1 MMSDVTLHAC
11 ERLEESYTE
20 TRLSDGLRVLVCYKE
35 RATFHASLSVGYGS
49 MDRFSRALG
58 EDTRPLPMGTAHFLE
73 HKMFSRDPDRFGGSD
88 SYDDEFAA
96 LGAESNA
103 YTSHDR
109 TVYYVSCTDRFP
121 EVLTA
126 LLSMVSELYVTAE
139 TVAHERDII
148 AEEIR
153 MNADDP
159 WERCAAEARNALFG
173 RHPVREEI
181 CGSESS
187 IRRITPAV
195 LREAFD
201 TFYRPDNMVL
211 TVCGRVDTNEVCAI
225 AQGITASLPRREG
238 VAVPVPSPR
247 VKTSPAAFSP
257 RTVTHRPVS
266 KPLFCIG
273 IKYPDPPAGM
283 QALWRRDM
291 TLSILCETLFSHS
304 GDFYNHL
311 FESATVSPGTSY
323 GFLVGASPRLPD
335 AFSYG
340 YLDLSGECD
349 DPDGVMEAFLTFVR
363 SVRENGLSR
372 ADFERAKR
380 VVYAEFVSNFDTT
393 EDVASLLGSYAADG
407 LCAFDF
413 FEVMESITYRDVT
426 ELFDK
431 TFRDSQYTL
440 SVILPA
446 ETAE

>member
-1 MMSDVTLHAC
+1 MYRDHRLFVNAMLNTVRTLQTSGIGVTSRVT
-11 ERLEESYTE
+11 ERT
-20 TRLSDGLRVLVCYKE
+20 DGVEITVLI
-35 RATFHASLSVGYGS
+35 
-49 MDRFSRALG
+49 
-58 EDTRPLPMGTAHFLE
+58 P
-73 HKMFSRDPDRFGGSD
+73 
-88 SYDDEFAA
+88 
-96 LGAESNA
+96 
-103 YTSHDR
+103 
-109 TVYYVSCTDRFP
+109 
-121 EVLTA
+121 
-126 LLSMVSELYVTAE
+126 
-139 TVAHERDII
+139 
-148 AEEIR
+148 
-153 MNADDP
+153 
-159 WERCAAEARNALFG
+159 
-173 RHPVREEI
+173 
-181 CGSESS
+181 
-187 IRRITPAV
+187 
-195 LREAFD
+195 
-201 TFYRPDNMVL
+201 
-211 TVCGRVDTNEVCAI
+211 
-225 AQGITASLPRREG
+225 
-238 VAVPVPSPR
+238 
-247 VKTSPAAFSP
+247 
-257 RTVTHRPVS
+257 
-266 KPLFCIG
+266 
-273 IKYPDPPAGM
+273 
-283 QALWRRDM
+283 DM